1 MNMKTPILIPG
12 IFNHPFTY
20 LSNKKKIKP
29 GEYVKVPFGKKEI
42 TGVTWIELE
51 HTKKNIN
58 LKKIIRELKVPSINS
73 KMLKFIVWFSKYN
86 MVPIGMV
93 LKLVVSDTFI
103 VEKKFSQ
110 EYQKF
115 NIYNQKSKIKLNKDQ
130 IKSLNKLKNFGRI
143 FNVSVLEGVTGS
155 GKTLVYFERIREI
168 VNKGFQALILLPEIA
183 LTNQFKSRFFD
194 FFGSEPAIWHS
205 KISKKNKKII
215 WRGVVDN
222 KIKVVIGARSSLF
235 LPFKK
240 LGIIIVDEEHDASY
254 KQDEGVNYNARD
266 MAITRASIEN
276 VPLHL
281 VTSIPSVETYNN
293 IINKKYNHTK
303 LNKRFK
309 NTPLPKFQLVDLSKN
324 KPEKNKW
331 IANATI
337 EIAKEYLK
345 NGEQVLFFLNRRGY
359 SPFITCRNCSIK
371 FVCPN
376 CSINLNFH
384 KKINKALC
392 HYCGYSCLT
401 KRKCKNN
408 NLCELIMCGPGV
420 ERIHQ
425 ELKIIFPDK
434 KIEIF
439 SSDTLKNQKITSQ
452 FISNVEDKKIDILV
466 GTQLISKGFHFPKLN
481 CIIVVDADFTSHGYD
496 LRTSEKNVQLY
507 HQLKGRAG
515 RESHNSS
522 LVFQTHTPEDSTLA
536 NISVNS
542 ADTFLRKEIIL
553 RKEKKLP
560 PFYRLIALIIS
571 SKNESENYKY
581 ALKIKKHISKL
592 NNLEVLGPVNA
603 PIYKIKEKFR
613 TRLLLRISKNN
624 LIQSRLKNIL
634 DNINIPTKIKLAV
647 DVDPTNF
654 Y

>member
-1 MNMKTPILIPG
+1 MKTPILIPG

-20 LSNKKKIKP
+20 LSQKKKIRP
-29 GEYVKVPFGKKEI
+29 GQYVKVSFGKKEI
-42 TGVTWIELE
+42 TGIVWTELE
-51 HTKKNIN
+51 HTKKNVN
-58 LKKIIRELKVPSINS
+58 LKKIIRELKVPGISSQMI
-73 KMLKFIVWFSKYN
+73 KFIFWFSKYN

-93 LKLVVSDTFI
+93 LKLVISDAFI
-103 VEKKFSQ
+103 NEKKFNQ
-110 EYQKF
+110 EYERF
-115 NIYNQKSKIKLNKDQ
+115 NIYKKNNKIRLNIEQ
-130 IKSLNKLKNFGRI
+130 ARSLKKLKNFGKI

-168 VNKGFQALILLPEIA
+168 VNKGFQGLILLPEIA
-183 LTNQFKSRFFD
+183 LTDQFKNRFIN

-215 WRGVVDN
+215 WRGIVDN
-222 KIKVVIGARSSLF
+222 KIKIVIGARSSLF
-235 LPFKK
+235 LPFRK

-254 KQDEGVNYNARD
+254 KQDEGINYNARD

-276 VPLHL
+276 IPVHL
-281 VTSIPSVETYNN
+281 VTSIPSIETYNN
-293 IINKKYNHTK
+293 IISKKYNHTK

-324 KPEKNKW
+324 KTEKNKW
-331 IANATI
+331 IANTTI
-337 EIAKEYLK
+337 DIAKEYLK
-345 NGEQVLFFLNRRGY
+345 KGEQVLFFLNRRGY
-359 SPFITCRNCSIK
+359 SPFITCRNCLIK

-384 KKINKALC
+384 KNINKALC
-392 HYCGYSCLT
+392 HYCGYSCLIN
-401 KRKCKNN
+401 RKCKNDDFCD
-408 NLCELIMCGPGV
+408 LLMCGPGV
-420 ERIHQ
+420 ERIFQ

-439 SSDTLKNQKITSQ
+439 SSDTLKNQKITSE
-452 FISNVEDKKIDILV
+452 FISNVENKKIDILV
-466 GTQLISKGFHFPKLN
+466 GTQLISKGFHFSKLN

-507 HQLKGRAG
+507 QQLKGRAG
-515 RESHNSS
+515 RESQNSS

-542 ADTFLRKEIIL
+542 TDTFLSKEIIL

-560 PFYRLIALIIS
+560 PFCRLIALIIS
-571 SKNESENYKY
+571 SKNQNENYKY
-581 ALKIKKHISKL
+581 ALKIKNDISKL
-592 NNLEVLGPVNA
+592 KNLEVLGPVNA
-603 PIYKIKEKFR
+603 PVYKIREKFR
-613 TRLLLRISKNN
+613 TRLLLRTSKNN
-624 LIQSRLKNIL
+624 LIQSRLKIIL

-647 DVDPTNF
+647 DVDPINF